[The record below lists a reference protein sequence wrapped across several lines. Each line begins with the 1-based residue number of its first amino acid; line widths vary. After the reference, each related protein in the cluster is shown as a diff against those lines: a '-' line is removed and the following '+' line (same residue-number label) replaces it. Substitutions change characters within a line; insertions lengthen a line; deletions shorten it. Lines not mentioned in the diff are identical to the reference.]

1 MPLTRNDVKQL
12 ADLARLQLTDQELEK
27 AEHELDA
34 ILGYVDRLKN
44 VDTTNVEPLTMP
56 EKETGW
62 REDKNFACDDV
73 TRETILANFP
83 SRHGD
88 LLHVPA
94 VFEKPKK

>member
-12 ADLARLQLTDQELEK
+12 ADLARLQLTDQELET
-27 AEHELDA
+27 AERELDA
-34 ILGYVDRLKN
+34 ILGYVDRLKK
-44 VDTTNVEPLTMP
+44 VDTATVEPMTMP
-56 EKETGW
+56 EKEAGW
-62 REDKNFACDDV
+62 REDVRITCDDV

-83 SRHGD
+83 SRNGD